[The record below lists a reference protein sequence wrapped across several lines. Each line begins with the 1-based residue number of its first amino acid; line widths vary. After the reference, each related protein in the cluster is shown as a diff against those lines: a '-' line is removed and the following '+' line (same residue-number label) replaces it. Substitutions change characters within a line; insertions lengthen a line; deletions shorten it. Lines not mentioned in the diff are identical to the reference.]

1 MGNLSIPV
9 NNSLPSCF
17 FRETTYIPPAPNNS
31 IGTYLIVYV
40 IVQENAI
47 WIVFSKTK
55 QKTVI
60 ILLLFFSTHTQIST
74 IMVDKHYTL
83 ASAPSF

>member
-1 MGNLSIPV
+1 MQFGLYFP
-9 NNSLPSCF
+9 
-17 FRETTYIPPAPNNS
+17 
-31 IGTYLIVYV
+31 
-40 IVQENAI
+40 
-47 WIVFSKTK
+47 K
-55 QKTVI
+55 QNKKTVI

>member
-1 MGNLSIPV
+1 M
-9 NNSLPSCF
+9 
-17 FRETTYIPPAPNNS
+17 
-31 IGTYLIVYV
+31 
-40 IVQENAI
+40 QENAI

-74 IMVDKHYTL
+74 MMVDKQYSTF